1 MSARSERREEK
12 KRIKEEKR
20 EERRNRY
27 TKREKRQVALVG
39 VMAIVALVLLVSTS
53 KIFWSE
59 NSPAVEV
66 STTTQGTSVTTP
78 TTPAPTTPA
87 PTEPS
92 ESQQTTEKPSANSG
106 ETEKEPSTENKT
118 EKPQAETKEEILKKV
133 VDGVNSLKASDASF
147 IGKKNQYI
155 DIRLTDCSVPQVV
168 GIING
173 VLERFLGE
181 EKLDYDFTN
190 GVSKDPEGNGE
201 ITSMAAIPPSFIEFG
216 LTADGVTNAY
226 VEKDGENTKYTI
238 EVVPEDSSIGEK
250 PYHHSKACD
259 VMSLESLNI
268 PAKIT
273 RADYTYSGTKISVTY
288 NAEGKVIE
296 YHEYFDMKGDG
307 EGGAMGVTATLT
319 LEGYFDE
326 TWEIQWK

>member
-1 MSARSERREEK
+1 MSVRSERRKEK
-12 KRIKEEKR
+12 KKAKK
-20 EERRNRY
+20 ERRAAKWASY
-27 TKREKRQVALVG
+27 TKLDKQHLVYIG
-39 VMAIVALVLLVSTS
+39 IMSVMAVVLLIWGGSAYVAEPETETT
-53 KIFWSE
+53 KAPEI
-59 NSPAVEV
+59 
-66 STTTQGTSVTTP
+66 TTTVPAATEPTTNEPPVTTP
-78 TTPAPTTPA
+78 T
-87 PTEPS
+87 EPS
-92 ESQQTTEKPSANSG
+92 KPDETTKDNGKEEPTNKSDTSQS
-106 ETEKEPSTENKT
+106 
-118 EKPQAETKEEILKKV
+118 KEEILKKV

-147 IGKKNQYI
+147 KGTKDQYI
-155 DIRLTDCSVPQVV
+155 DIKLTDCSVPQVV

-181 EKLDYDFTN
+181 EKLEYDFTN

-201 ITSMAAIPPSFIEFG
+201 VTSMTAIPPSFIEFG

-226 VEKDGENTKYTI
+226 VEKDGANTKYTV
-238 EVVPEDSSIGEK
+238 EVVPEDSSLGEK

-259 VMSLESLNI
+259 VMSLETLNI

-288 NAEGKVIE
+288 NADGKVIE

-326 TWEIQWK
+326 TWYIEWK

>member
-1 MSARSERREEK
+1 MSARSENRKEK

-27 TKREKRQVALVG
+27 TKKERKQIALVCVMAVVAL
-39 VMAIVALVLLVSTS
+39 ALLVSTS
-53 KIFWSE
+53 KVFWSD
-59 NSPAVEV
+59 NSPSVEV

-78 TTPAPTTPA
+78 TAPAPTTPA

-92 ESQQTTEKPSANSG
+92 QSQQTTEKPSVNST
-106 ETEKEPSTENKT
+106 ETEKPSTENKN
-118 EKPQAETKEEILKKV
+118 ENPQGETKEEILKKV

-155 DIRLTDCSVPQVV
+155 DIKLTDCSVPQVV

-226 VEKDGENTKYTI
+226 VEKDGENTKYTV

-307 EGGAMGVTATLT
+307 EGGAMGVTATLA

>member
-1 MSARSERREEK
+1 MSEHSEKRKEK
-12 KRIKEEKR
+12 KKAKKEKR
-20 EERRNRY
+20 AAKWASY
-27 TKREKRQVALVG
+27 TKLDKQHLVYIG
-39 VMAIVALVLLVSTS
+39 IMSVMAVVLLIWGGSAYVAEPETETT
-53 KIFWSE
+53 KAPEI
-59 NSPAVEV
+59 
-66 STTTQGTSVTTP
+66 TTTVPATTEPTTNEPPVTTP
-78 TTPAPTTPA
+78 T
-87 PTEPS
+87 EPS
-92 ESQQTTEKPSANSG
+92 KPDEPTKDNGKEEPTNKPDTSQS
-106 ETEKEPSTENKT
+106 
-118 EKPQAETKEEILKKV
+118 KEEILKKV

-147 IGKKNQYI
+147 KGTKDQYI
-155 DIRLTDCSVPQVV
+155 DIKLTDCSVPQVV

-181 EKLDYDFTN
+181 EKLEYDFTN

-201 ITSMAAIPPSFIEFG
+201 VTSMTAIPPSFIEFG

-226 VEKDGENTKYTI
+226 VEKDGANTKYTV
-238 EVVPEDSSIGEK
+238 EVVAEDSSLGEK

-259 VMSLESLNI
+259 VMSLETLNI

-326 TWEIQWK
+326 TWYIEWK

>member
-53 KIFWSE
+53 KIFWSD
-59 NSPAVEV
+59 NSPSVEV
-66 STTTQGTSVTTP
+66 STTTQGTSVTT
-78 TTPAPTTPA
+78 TTAPAPTTPA

-92 ESQQTTEKPSANSG
+92 QSQQTTEKPSANST
-106 ETEKEPSTENKT
+106 ETEKPSTENKN
-118 EKPQAETKEEILKKV
+118 EKPQGETEEEILKKV

-155 DIRLTDCSVPQVV
+155 DIKLTDCSVPQVT

-226 VEKDGENTKYTI
+226 VEKDGENTKYTV

>member
-1 MSARSERREEK
+1 MSARSENRKEK
-12 KRIKEEKR
+12 KRIKEEKK

-27 TKREKRQVALVG
+27 TNKDRKDIALVCVMAVVAL
-39 VMAIVALVLLVSTS
+39 ALLVSTS
-53 KIFWSE
+53 KVFWSD
-59 NSPAVEV
+59 NSPSVEV

-78 TTPAPTTPA
+78 TAPAPTTPA

-92 ESQQTTEKPSANSG
+92 QSQQTTEKPSVNST
-106 ETEKEPSTENKT
+106 ETEKPSTENKN
-118 EKPQAETKEEILKKV
+118 EKPQGETKEEILKKV

-155 DIRLTDCSVPQVV
+155 DIKLTDCSVPQVV

-226 VEKDGENTKYTI
+226 VEKDGENTKYTV

-250 PYHHSKACD
+250 PYYHSKACD

>member
-1 MSARSERREEK
+1 MSEHSERRKEK
-12 KRIKEEKR
+12 KKAKKEKR
-20 EERRNRY
+20 AAKWASY
-27 TKREKRQVALVG
+27 TKLDKQHLVYIG
-39 VMAIVALVLLVSTS
+39 IMSVMAVVLLIWGGSAYVAEPETETT
-53 KIFWSE
+53 KAPEI
-59 NSPAVEV
+59 
-66 STTTQGTSVTTP
+66 TTTVPATTEPTTNEPPVTTP
-78 TTPAPTTPA
+78 T
-87 PTEPS
+87 EPS
-92 ESQQTTEKPSANSG
+92 KPDEPTKDNGKEEPTNKPDTSQS
-106 ETEKEPSTENKT
+106 
-118 EKPQAETKEEILKKV
+118 KEEILKKV

-147 IGKKNQYI
+147 KGTKDQYI
-155 DIRLTDCSVPQVV
+155 DIKLTDCSVPQVV

-181 EKLDYDFTN
+181 EKLEYDFTN

-201 ITSMAAIPPSFIEFG
+201 VTSMAAIPPSFIEFG

-226 VEKDGENTKYTI
+226 VEKDGANTKYTVEI
-238 EVVPEDSSIGEK
+238 VPEDSSLGEK

-259 VMSLESLNI
+259 VMSLETLNI

-288 NAEGKVIE
+288 NADGKVVE

-326 TWEIQWK
+326 TWYIEWK

>member
-1 MSARSERREEK
+1 MSEHSEKRKEK
-12 KRIKEEKR
+12 KKAKKEKR
-20 EERRNRY
+20 AAKWASY
-27 TKREKRQVALVG
+27 TKLDKQHLVYIG
-39 VMAIVALVLLVSTS
+39 IMSVMAVVLLIWGGSAYVAEPEPETT
-53 KIFWSE
+53 KAPEI
-59 NSPAVEV
+59 
-66 STTTQGTSVTTP
+66 TTTVPATTEPTTNEPPVTTP
-78 TTPAPTTPA
+78 T
-87 PTEPS
+87 EPS
-92 ESQQTTEKPSANSG
+92 KPDEPTKDNGKEEPTNKPDTSQS
-106 ETEKEPSTENKT
+106 
-118 EKPQAETKEEILKKV
+118 KEEILKKV

-147 IGKKNQYI
+147 KGTKDQYI
-155 DIRLTDCSVPQVV
+155 DIKLTDCSVPQVV

-181 EKLDYDFTN
+181 EKLEYDFTN

-201 ITSMAAIPPSFIEFG
+201 VTSMTAIPPSFIEFG

-226 VEKDGENTKYTI
+226 VEKDGENTKYTV
-238 EVVPEDSSIGEK
+238 EVVAEDSSLGEK

-259 VMSLESLNI
+259 VMSLETLNI

-326 TWEIQWK
+326 TWYIEWK

>member
-1 MSARSERREEK
+1 MSARSEKRKEK
-12 KRIKEEKR
+12 KRIKEEKK

-27 TKREKRQVALVG
+27 TNKDRKDIALVCVMAVVAL
-39 VMAIVALVLLVSTS
+39 ALLVSTS
-53 KIFWSE
+53 KVFWSD
-59 NSPAVEV
+59 NSPSVEV
-66 STTTQGTSVTTP
+66 STTTQSTSVTTP
-78 TTPAPTTPA
+78 PAPTTPA

-92 ESQQTTEKPSANSG
+92 QSQQTTEKPSVNST
-106 ETEKEPSTENKT
+106 ETEKPSTENKKEES
-118 EKPQAETKEEILKKV
+118 EKESKEEILKKV

-147 IGKKNQYI
+147 KGTKDQYI

-181 EKLDYDFTN
+181 EKLEYDFTN
-190 GVSKDPEGNGE
+190 GVSKNPEGGDD

-226 VEKDGENTKYTI
+226 VEKDGENTKYTV
-238 EVVPEDSSIGEK
+238 EVVAEDSSIGEK
-250 PYHHSKACD
+250 PFHHSKACD

-296 YHEYFDMKGDG
+296 YHEYFDMKGEG

-326 TWEIQWK
+326 TWYIEWK

>member
-1 MSARSERREEK
+1 MSEHSEKRKEK
-12 KRIKEEKR
+12 KKAKKEKR
-20 EERRNRY
+20 AAKWASY
-27 TKREKRQVALVG
+27 TKLDKQHLVYIG
-39 VMAIVALVLLVSTS
+39 IMSVMAVVLLIWGGSAYVAEPETETT
-53 KIFWSE
+53 KAPEI
-59 NSPAVEV
+59 
-66 STTTQGTSVTTP
+66 TTTVPATTEPTTNEPPVTTP
-78 TTPAPTTPA
+78 T
-87 PTEPS
+87 EPS
-92 ESQQTTEKPSANSG
+92 KPDEPTKDNGKEEPTNKPDTSQS
-106 ETEKEPSTENKT
+106 
-118 EKPQAETKEEILKKV
+118 KEEILKKV

-147 IGKKNQYI
+147 KGTKDQYI
-155 DIRLTDCSVPQVV
+155 DIKLTDCSVPQVV

-181 EKLDYDFTN
+181 EKLEYDFTN

-201 ITSMAAIPPSFIEFG
+201 VTSMAAIPPSFIEFG
-216 LTADGVTNAY
+216 LTADGVTKAY
-226 VEKDGENTKYTI
+226 VEKDGANTKYTV
-238 EVVPEDSSIGEK
+238 EVVPEDSSLGEK

-259 VMSLESLNI
+259 VMSLETLNI

-288 NAEGKVIE
+288 NAEGKVVE

-326 TWEIQWK
+326 TWYIEWK

>member
-1 MSARSERREEK
+1 MSARSENRKEK

-27 TKREKRQVALVG
+27 TKKERKQIALVCVMAVVAL
-39 VMAIVALVLLVSTS
+39 ALLVSTS
-53 KIFWSE
+53 KVFWSD
-59 NSPAVEV
+59 NSPSVEV

-78 TTPAPTTPA
+78 TAPAPTTPA

-92 ESQQTTEKPSANSG
+92 QSQQTTEKPSVNST
-106 ETEKEPSTENKT
+106 ETEKPSTENKN
-118 EKPQAETKEEILKKV
+118 EKPQGETKEEILKKV

-155 DIRLTDCSVPQVV
+155 DIKLTDCSVPQVV

-226 VEKDGENTKYTI
+226 VEKDGENTKYTV

-250 PYHHSKACD
+250 PYYHSKACD

>member
-1 MSARSERREEK
+1 MSARSEKRKEK
-12 KRIKEEKR
+12 KRIKEEKK

-27 TKREKRQVALVG
+27 TNKDRKDIALVCVMAVVAL
-39 VMAIVALVLLVSTS
+39 ALLVSTS
-53 KIFWSE
+53 KVFWSD
-59 NSPAVEV
+59 NSPSVEV
-66 STTTQGTSVTTP
+66 STTTQSTSVTTP
-78 TTPAPTTPA
+78 TAPTTPA

-92 ESQQTTEKPSANSG
+92 QSQQTTEKPSVNNN
-106 ETEKEPSTENKT
+106 ETEKPSTENKKEES
-118 EKPQAETKEEILKKV
+118 EKESKEEILKKV

-147 IGKKNQYI
+147 KGTKDQYI

-181 EKLDYDFTN
+181 EKLEYDFTN
-190 GVSKDPEGNGE
+190 GVSKNPEGGDD

-226 VEKDGENTKYTI
+226 VEKDGENTKYTV

-250 PYHHSKACD
+250 PFHHSKACD

-296 YHEYFDMKGDG
+296 YHEYFDMKGEG

-326 TWEIQWK
+326 TWYIEWK

>member
-1 MSARSERREEK
+1 MSARSENRKEK
-12 KRIKEEKR
+12 KRINEEKR

-27 TKREKRQVALVG
+27 TKKERKQIALVCVMAVVAL
-39 VMAIVALVLLVSTS
+39 ALLVSTS
-53 KIFWSE
+53 KVFWSD
-59 NSPAVEV
+59 NSPSVEV

-78 TTPAPTTPA
+78 TAPAPTTPA

-92 ESQQTTEKPSANSG
+92 QSQQTTEKPSVNST
-106 ETEKEPSTENKT
+106 ETEKPSTENKN
-118 EKPQAETKEEILKKV
+118 EKPQGETKEEILKKV

-226 VEKDGENTKYTI
+226 VEKDGENTKYTV

-250 PYHHSKACD
+250 PYYHSKACD

>member
-1 MSARSERREEK
+1 MSARSERRKEK
-12 KRIKEEKR
+12 KKAKKEKR
-20 EERRNRY
+20 AAKWASY
-27 TKREKRQVALVG
+27 TKLDKQHLVYIG
-39 VMAIVALVLLVSTS
+39 IMSVMAVVLLIWGGSAYVAEPETETT
-53 KIFWSE
+53 KAPEI
-59 NSPAVEV
+59 
-66 STTTQGTSVTTP
+66 TTTVPATTEPTTNEPPVTTP
-78 TTPAPTTPA
+78 T
-87 PTEPS
+87 EPS
-92 ESQQTTEKPSANSG
+92 KPDEPTKDNG
-106 ETEKEPSTENKT
+106 KEDPENKPDT
-118 EKPQAETKEEILKKV
+118 AESKEEILKKV

-147 IGKKNQYI
+147 KGTKDQYI
-155 DIRLTDCSVPQVV
+155 DIKLTDCSVPQVV

-181 EKLDYDFTN
+181 EKLEYDFTN

-201 ITSMAAIPPSFIEFG
+201 VTSMTAIPPSFIEFG
-216 LTADGVTNAY
+216 LTADGVTKAY
-226 VEKDGENTKYTI
+226 VEKDGANTKYTV
-238 EVVPEDSSIGEK
+238 EVVAEDSTLGEK

-259 VMSLESLNI
+259 VMSLETLNI

-326 TWEIQWK
+326 TWYIEWK

>member
-1 MSARSERREEK
+1 MSEHSERRKEK
-12 KRIKEEKR
+12 KKAKKEKR
-20 EERRNRY
+20 AAKWASY
-27 TKREKRQVALVG
+27 TKLDKQHLVYIG
-39 VMAIVALVLLVSTS
+39 IMSVMAVVLLIWGGSAYVAEPETETT
-53 KIFWSE
+53 KAPEI
-59 NSPAVEV
+59 
-66 STTTQGTSVTTP
+66 TTTVPATTEPTTNEPPVTTP
-78 TTPAPTTPA
+78 T
-87 PTEPS
+87 EPS
-92 ESQQTTEKPSANSG
+92 KPDEPTKDNGKEEPTNKPDTSQS
-106 ETEKEPSTENKT
+106 
-118 EKPQAETKEEILKKV
+118 KEEILKKV

-147 IGKKNQYI
+147 KGTKDQYI
-155 DIRLTDCSVPQVV
+155 DIKLTDCSVPQVV

-181 EKLDYDFTN
+181 EKLEYDFTN

-201 ITSMAAIPPSFIEFG
+201 VTSMAAIPPSFIEFG

-226 VEKDGENTKYTI
+226 VEKDGANTKYTVEI
-238 EVVPEDSSIGEK
+238 VPEDSSLGEK

-259 VMSLESLNI
+259 VMSLETLNI

-288 NAEGKVIE
+288 NADGKVIE

-326 TWEIQWK
+326 TWYIEWK

>member
-1 MSARSERREEK
+1 MSEHSERRKEK
-12 KRIKEEKR
+12 KKAKKEKR
-20 EERRNRY
+20 AAKWASY
-27 TKREKRQVALVG
+27 TKLDKQHLVYIG
-39 VMAIVALVLLVSTS
+39 IMSVMAVVLLIWGGSAYVAEPETETT
-53 KIFWSE
+53 KAPEI
-59 NSPAVEV
+59 
-66 STTTQGTSVTTP
+66 TTTVPATTEPTTNEPPVTTP
-78 TTPAPTTPA
+78 T
-87 PTEPS
+87 EPS
-92 ESQQTTEKPSANSG
+92 KPDEPTKDNGKEEPTNKPDTSQS
-106 ETEKEPSTENKT
+106 
-118 EKPQAETKEEILKKV
+118 KEEILKKV

-147 IGKKNQYI
+147 KGTKDQYI
-155 DIRLTDCSVPQVV
+155 DIKLTDCSVPQVV

-181 EKLDYDFTN
+181 EKLEYDFTN
-190 GVSKDPEGNGE
+190 GVPKDPEGNGE
-201 ITSMAAIPPSFIEFG
+201 VTSMAAIPPSFIEFG

-226 VEKDGENTKYTI
+226 VEKDGANTKYTVEI
-238 EVVPEDSSIGEK
+238 VPEDSSLGEK

-259 VMSLESLNI
+259 VMSLETLNI

-288 NAEGKVIE
+288 NADGKVIE

-326 TWEIQWK
+326 TWYIEWK

>member
-1 MSARSERREEK
+1 MSARSEKREEK

-27 TKREKRQVALVG
+27 TKKERKQIALVCVMAVVAL
-39 VMAIVALVLLVSTS
+39 ALLVSTS
-53 KIFWSE
+53 KVFWSD
-59 NSPAVEV
+59 NSPSVEV

-78 TTPAPTTPA
+78 TAPAPTTPV

-92 ESQQTTEKPSANSG
+92 KSQQTTEKPSVNST
-106 ETEKEPSTENKT
+106 ETEKPSTENKN
-118 EKPQAETKEEILKKV
+118 EKPQGETKEEILKKV

-155 DIRLTDCSVPQVV
+155 DIKLTDCSVPQVV

-226 VEKDGENTKYTI
+226 VEKDGENTKYTV

>member
-1 MSARSERREEK
+1 MSSRRDIRKQKKKARK
-12 KRIKEEKR
+12 EKR
-20 EERRNRY
+20 AEKWSQY
-27 TKREKRQVALVG
+27 TKLDKQHLVYIGIMTVVAFILLIWG
-39 VMAIVALVLLVSTS
+39 GSAYVAEPETGTT
-53 KIFWSE
+53 KAPE
-59 NSPAVEV
+59 P
-66 STTTQGTSVTTP
+66 STTVQQTTEPTTTVPDVTTP
-78 TTPAPTTPA
+78 T
-87 PTEPS
+87 EPS
-92 ESQQTTEKPSANSG
+92 KPDEPTKDNGKEEPTNKPDTTES
-106 ETEKEPSTENKT
+106 
-118 EKPQAETKEEILKKV
+118 KEEILKKV

-147 IGKKNQYI
+147 KGTKDQYI
-155 DIRLTDCSVPQVV
+155 DIKLTDCSVPQVT

-181 EKLDYDFTN
+181 EKLEYDFTN
-190 GVSKDPEGNGE
+190 GVSKNPEGGDD

-216 LTADGVTNAY
+216 LTADGVTKAY
-226 VEKDGENTKYTI
+226 VEKDGENTVYTV
-238 EVVPEDSSIGEK
+238 EVVAEDSTLGEK

-259 VMSLESLNI
+259 VMALETLNI

-296 YHEYFDMKGDG
+296 YHEYFDMYGEG

-326 TWEIQWK
+326 TWYIQWK

>member
-1 MSARSERREEK
+1 MSVRSERRKEK
-12 KRIKEEKR
+12 KKAKKEKR
-20 EERRNRY
+20 AAKWASY
-27 TKREKRQVALVG
+27 TKLDKQHLVYIG
-39 VMAIVALVLLVSTS
+39 IMSVMAVVLLIWGGSAYVAEPETETT
-53 KIFWSE
+53 KAPEF
-59 NSPAVEV
+59 
-66 STTTQGTSVTTP
+66 TTTVPATTEPTTNEPPVTTP
-78 TTPAPTTPA
+78 T
-87 PTEPS
+87 EPS
-92 ESQQTTEKPSANSG
+92 KPDEPTKDNG
-106 ETEKEPSTENKT
+106 KEEPTNKPDT
-118 EKPQAETKEEILKKV
+118 SKSKEEILKKV

-147 IGKKNQYI
+147 KGTKDQYI
-155 DIRLTDCSVPQVV
+155 DIKLTDCSVPQVT

-181 EKLDYDFTN
+181 EKLEYDFTN

-201 ITSMAAIPPSFIEFG
+201 VTSMAAIPPSFIEFG
-216 LTADGVTNAY
+216 LTADGVTKAY
-226 VEKDGENTKYTI
+226 VEKDGANTRYTV
-238 EVVPEDSSIGEK
+238 EVIPEDSSIGEK

-296 YHEYFDMKGDG
+296 YHEYFNMKGDG

-326 TWEIQWK
+326 TWYIEWK

>member
-1 MSARSERREEK
+1 MSEHSEKRKEK
-12 KRIKEEKR
+12 KKAKKEKR
-20 EERRNRY
+20 AAKWASY
-27 TKREKRQVALVG
+27 TKLDKQHLVYIG
-39 VMAIVALVLLVSTS
+39 IMSVMAVVLLIWGGSAYVAEPEPETT
-53 KIFWSE
+53 KAPEI
-59 NSPAVEV
+59 
-66 STTTQGTSVTTP
+66 TTTVPATTEPTTNEPPVTTP
-78 TTPAPTTPA
+78 T
-87 PTEPS
+87 EPS
-92 ESQQTTEKPSANSG
+92 KPDEPTKDNGKEEPTNKPDTSQS
-106 ETEKEPSTENKT
+106 
-118 EKPQAETKEEILKKV
+118 KEEILKKV

-147 IGKKNQYI
+147 KGTKDQYI
-155 DIRLTDCSVPQVV
+155 DIKLTDCSVPQVV

-181 EKLDYDFTN
+181 EKLEYDFTN

-201 ITSMAAIPPSFIEFG
+201 VTSMTAIPPSFIEFG

-226 VEKDGENTKYTI
+226 VEKDGANTKYTV
-238 EVVPEDSSIGEK
+238 EVVPEDSSLGEK

-259 VMSLESLNI
+259 VMSLETLNI

-326 TWEIQWK
+326 TWYIEWK

>member
-1 MSARSERREEK
+1 MSKHSERRKEK
-12 KRIKEEKR
+12 KKAKKEKR
-20 EERRNRY
+20 AAKWASY
-27 TKREKRQVALVG
+27 TKLDKQHLVYIG
-39 VMAIVALVLLVSTS
+39 IMSVMAVVLLIWGGSAYVAEPETETT
-53 KIFWSE
+53 KAPEI
-59 NSPAVEV
+59 
-66 STTTQGTSVTTP
+66 TTTVPAATEPTTNEPPVTTP
-78 TTPAPTTPA
+78 T
-87 PTEPS
+87 EPS
-92 ESQQTTEKPSANSG
+92 KPDEPTKDNGKEEPTNKPDTSQS
-106 ETEKEPSTENKT
+106 
-118 EKPQAETKEEILKKV
+118 KEEILKKV

-147 IGKKNQYI
+147 KGTKDQYI
-155 DIRLTDCSVPQVV
+155 DIKLTDCSVPQVV

-181 EKLDYDFTN
+181 EKLEYDFTN

-201 ITSMAAIPPSFIEFG
+201 VTSMTAIPPSFIEFG

-226 VEKDGENTKYTI
+226 VEKDGENTKYTV
-238 EVVPEDSSIGEK
+238 EVVAEDSSLGEK

-259 VMSLESLNI
+259 VMSLETLNI

-288 NAEGKVIE
+288 NADGKVVE

-326 TWEIQWK
+326 TWYIEWK

>member
-1 MSARSERREEK
+1 MSARSENRKEK

-27 TKREKRQVALVG
+27 TKRERKQIALVCVMAVVAL
-39 VMAIVALVLLVSTS
+39 ALLVSTS
-53 KIFWSE
+53 KVFWSD
-59 NSPAVEV
+59 NSPSVEV

-78 TTPAPTTPA
+78 TAPAPTTPV

-92 ESQQTTEKPSANSG
+92 QSQQTTEKPSVNST
-106 ETEKEPSTENKT
+106 ETEKPSTENKN
-118 EKPQAETKEEILKKV
+118 EKPQGETKEEILKKV

-155 DIRLTDCSVPQVV
+155 DIKLTDCSVPQVV

-181 EKLDYDFTN
+181 EKLEYDFTN

-226 VEKDGENTKYTI
+226 VEKDGENTKYTV

-307 EGGAMGVTATLT
+307 EGGAMGVTATLA

>member
-1 MSARSERREEK
+1 MSEHSEKRKEK
-12 KRIKEEKR
+12 KKAKKEKR
-20 EERRNRY
+20 AEKWAQY
-27 TKREKRQVALVG
+27 TKQDKQMLICIGIMAVVAALLLNWGVSAYTSEPEVG
-39 VMAIVALVLLVSTS
+39 TT
-53 KIFWSE
+53 KT
-59 NSPAVEV
+59 PEV
-66 STTTQGTSVTTP
+66 STTVTTTQPTTAPTVTTP
-78 TTPAPTTPA
+78 T
-87 PTEPS
+87 EPS
-92 ESQQTTEKPSANSG
+92 KPDEPTKDNGKEEPVNKPDTSQS
-106 ETEKEPSTENKT
+106 
-118 EKPQAETKEEILKKV
+118 KEEILKKV

-147 IGKKNQYI
+147 KGTKDQYI
-155 DIRLTDCSVPQVV
+155 DIKLTDCSVPQVV

-181 EKLDYDFTN
+181 EKLEYDFTN
-190 GVSKDPEGNGE
+190 GVSKDPEGGDD

-226 VEKDGENTKYTI
+226 VTKDGENTKYTV
-238 EVVPEDSSIGEK
+238 EVVAEDSSIGEK
-250 PYHHSKACD
+250 PFHHSKACD

-326 TWEIQWK
+326 TWYIEWK